1 MIRLLSAALFA
12 ALLAPVGS
20 PAATCAGAN
29 PAITSVVVKN
39 VTTAGQLNTYHIV
52 GTVTNLG
59 SAAQPSNTLQFIDI
73 YVDRQKRNDRG
84 IPPLAPGQS
93 YTFGFDW
100 SRSSDAG
107 PGTTTAHF
115 RLRMVQG
122 SDCNPANGS
131 NSVTF

>member
-1 MIRLLSAALFA
+1 MIRVLFATLSVALVSPLGASAA
-12 ALLAPVGS
+12 S
-20 PAATCAGAN
+20 CAGAN

-39 VTTAGQLNTYHIV
+39 VSSVGQVNTYHMV

-59 SAAQPSNTLQFIDI
+59 TQGQPSNTLQFVDI
-73 YVDRQKRNDRG
+73 YVDGQKHNDRG
-84 IPPLAPGQS
+84 IPPLPAGRS

-107 PGTTTAHF
+107 TGTTTVRF
-115 RLRMVQG
+115 RVRMVAG

>member
-1 MIRLLSAALFA
+1 MIRAITATLFA
-12 ALLAPVGS
+12 ALLCPLGAS
-20 PAATCAGAN
+20 AASCAGAN

-39 VTTAGQLNTYHIV
+39 VSSAGQLNTYHMV

-59 SAAQPSNTLQFIDI
+59 SAGQPSNTLQFVDI
-73 YVDRQKRNDRG
+73 YVDGQKHNDRG

-107 PGTTTAHF
+107 PGSTTVRF
-115 RLRMVQG
+115 RIRMVQG

>member
-1 MIRLLSAALFA
+1 MIRASILLLFA
-12 ALLAPVGS
+12 LALTPAAA

-39 VTTAGQLNTYHIV
+39 VTTSGQLNTYHIV

-59 SAAQPSNTLQFIDI
+59 SQAQPSNTLQFVDI
-73 YVDRQKRNDRG
+73 YAETDRHDDRG

-93 YTFGFDW
+93 YTFRYDW
-100 SRSSDAG
+100 QRSSDAG
-107 PGTTTAHF
+107 PGSTTVHF
-115 RLRMVQG
+115 RIRMVQG
-122 SDCNPANGS
+122 QNCSPANGT